1 MKLKILFVSLIIS
14 CVSFLSMAQQESH
27 NQGEVKDSLDI
38 ALGVLWNENFAQYHQ
53 NNPQIADS
61 LYAGM
66 KEGFKI
72 FNSNSIYDFGV
83 FHGIQIMM
91 RANEMLKEGIF
102 IKPERIVD
110 VFTDLAHGKSVGMDK
125 AGAEKYIQDF
135 FSPQNNT
142 PDTVSVASQEAFLNE
157 QMKRSSVTKTESG
170 LLFEVLKEGT
180 GASPKSGNE
189 VIIKYTGRLADGT
202 VFDETG
208 EKAVTFKVDNLVP
221 GFIEG
226 LKLMKSGGKYRLF
239 IPSHLGYGSQNV
251 QGVIPGNSALDF
263 TIELINVIIE

>member
-1 MKLKILFVSLIIS
+1 MKLKVLFVSLIFS
-14 CVSFLSMAQQESH
+14 CVSFSLMAQHETH
-27 NQGEVKDSLDI
+27 DKGEVKDSLDI
-38 ALGVLWNENFAQYHQ
+38 ALGVLWNDNFVQFHQ

-61 LYAGM
+61 LFAGM
-66 KEGFKI
+66 REGIKI
-72 FNSNSIYDFGV
+72 FDSSSIYDLGV

-102 IKPERIVD
+102 INPERIVD